1 MQRLEA
7 IGIDV
12 RHSVFENETDS
23 MMYVVRDVYAAE
35 TVYMISLT
43 AYSFSLLIREEHVE
57 KDLLESLR
65 YESLFQPER
74 KEKLK
79 AEIRRVIENW

>member
-79 AEIRRVIENW
+79 AEIRRIIENW

>member
-43 AYSFSLLIREEHVE
+43 AYSFSLLIREEYVE

>member
-7 IGIDV
+7 TGIDV

-35 TVYMISLT
+35 MVYMISLT

-65 YESLFQPER
+65 CESLFQPER